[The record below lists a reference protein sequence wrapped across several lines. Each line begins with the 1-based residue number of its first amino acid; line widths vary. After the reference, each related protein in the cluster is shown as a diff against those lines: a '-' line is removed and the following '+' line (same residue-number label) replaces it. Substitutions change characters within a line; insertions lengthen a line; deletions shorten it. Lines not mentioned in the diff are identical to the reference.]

1 MLSAPYIENDTFPSG
16 FDSVP
21 ICCNFSQ
28 SFELSQAVSMKCLV
42 LGSKFFRQAVPTLI
56 PSNKPPS
63 SHLYEFKSASG
74 PGTMPPPSIQ
84 EEPSAEKIIQAHE
97 PMPYISKY
105 EPLHTATATPF
116 AISSI
121 SCCIEGDD

>member
-1 MLSAPYIENDTFPSG
+1 MSTLFQVVLTLFLSAVIFRKASR
-16 FDSVP
+16 
-21 ICCNFSQ
+21 
-28 SFELSQAVSMKCLV
+28 LSQAVSMKCLV

-56 PSNKPPS
+56 PNNPPS
-63 SHLYEFKSASG
+63 LHLYEFKSASG

-84 EEPSAEKIIQAHE
+84 EEPSAEERIQAHE

-105 EPLHTATATPF
+105 EPSHTATATPF